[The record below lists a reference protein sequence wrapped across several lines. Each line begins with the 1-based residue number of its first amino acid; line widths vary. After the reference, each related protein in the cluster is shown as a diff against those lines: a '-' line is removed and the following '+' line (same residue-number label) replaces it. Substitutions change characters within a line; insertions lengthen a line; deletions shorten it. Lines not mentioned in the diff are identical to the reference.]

1 MPIRAIFFDIGGV
14 LVRTNDRTPRT
25 RLATRLGTTYDAL
38 VDLIWGGER
47 GRQAQRGEISAEEQ
61 WINACRVLKWPLEQV
76 QDLES
81 EFFAGDG
88 LDMTLVDYI
97 RSLHTRYRT
106 GIISNALSNVRSA
119 IEKKWDI
126 ADAFDALILSA
137 EVGLM
142 KPDPRIFYTALAAL
156 GAAPA
161 EAVFVDDFAENVAGA
176 QAVGMFAVQFFN
188 PAQVR
193 EEVDRLL
200 AVTQ

>member
-61 WINACRVLKWPLEQV
+61 WINACRVLHWPLDRM

-81 EFFAGDG
+81 EFFAGDE
-88 LDMTLVDYI
+88 LDMTLVNYI

-119 IEKKWDI
+119 IEQKWDI

-137 EVGLM
+137 EIGLM
-142 KPDPRIFYTALAAL
+142 KPDPRIFHTALQAL
-156 GAAPA
+156 GVAPA
-161 EAVFVDDFAENVAGA
+161 EAVFVDDVAENVAGA
-176 QAVGMFAVQFFN
+176 QALGMFAMRFIDPVQ
-188 PAQVR
+188 AK

-200 AVTQ
+200 VVNQ

>member
-47 GRQAQRGEISAEEQ
+47 GRQAQKGKISAEEQ
-61 WINACRVLKWPLEQV
+61 WINACRVLHWPLDRM

-81 EFFAGDG
+81 EFFAGDE
-88 LDMTLVDYI
+88 LDTTLVDYI
-97 RSLHTRYRT
+97 RSLHTCYRT

-119 IEKKWDI
+119 IEQKWDI

-137 EVGLM
+137 EIGLM
-142 KPDPRIFYTALAAL
+142 KPDPRIFHTALQAL
-156 GAAPA
+156 DVAPA
-161 EAVFVDDFAENVAGA
+161 EAVFVDDVAENVAGA
-176 QAVGMFAVQFFN
+176 QALGMFAMRFIDPVQ
-188 PAQVR
+188 VK
-193 EEVDRLL
+193 EELDRLL
-200 AVTQ
+200 TVKQ

>member
-47 GRQAQRGEISAEEQ
+47 GRQAQKGKISAEEQ
-61 WINACRVLKWPLEQV
+61 WTNACRVLHWPLDRM

-81 EFFAGDG
+81 EFFAGDE
-88 LDMTLVDYI
+88 LDTTLVDYI
-97 RSLHTRYRT
+97 RSLHTCYRT

-119 IEKKWDI
+119 IEQKWDI

-137 EVGLM
+137 EIGLM
-142 KPDPRIFYTALAAL
+142 KPDPRIFHTALQAL
-156 GAAPA
+156 GVAPA
-161 EAVFVDDFAENVAGA
+161 EAVFVDDVAENVAGA
-176 QAVGMFAVQFFN
+176 QALGMFAMRFIDPVQ
-188 PAQVR
+188 AK

-200 AVTQ
+200 AVNQ